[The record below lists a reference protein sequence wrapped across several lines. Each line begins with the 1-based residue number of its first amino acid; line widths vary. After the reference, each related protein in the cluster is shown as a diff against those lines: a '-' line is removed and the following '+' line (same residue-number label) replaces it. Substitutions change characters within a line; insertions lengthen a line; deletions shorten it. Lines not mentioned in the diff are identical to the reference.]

1 VETNKRKPNQTN
13 QPDKQQTNKQDLK
26 AEGNYWGMDGDCGE
40 GKRWQKGGH
49 DQSMIYVCLK
59 PVNLY
64 N

>member
-1 VETNKRKPNQTN
+1 
-13 QPDKQQTNKQDLK
+13 
-26 AEGNYWGMDGDCGE
+26 MDGDCGE